1 MYLQNLAD
9 RLPYNGPTKSLFTH
23 CTHEIY
29 EDEMT
34 QAISEKYVG
43 ITWPM
48 AYLFLSVEYSV
59 V

>member
-23 CTHEIY
+23 CTNEIY

-34 QAISEKYVG
+34 
-43 ITWPM
+43 
-48 AYLFLSVEYSV
+48 
-59 V
+59 